1 MGVVIVFA
9 FSMAHHANVNNAIKP
24 LGPLPTTL
32 LSRVPGSLNHELP
45 DTASVRV
52 RELISR
58 T

>member
-1 MGVVIVFA
+1 LLFQWRT
-9 FSMAHHANVNNAIKP
+9 HANVNNAIK
-24 LGPLPTTL
+24 PLPTTL